1 VAQLGGT
8 PHDEM
13 FRTFNMGVGFV
24 VVVDPSDVA
33 TVTSAAGDRGHD
45 AFVIGEVTAGTG
57 RAILSP

>member
-1 VAQLGGT
+1 
-8 PHDEM
+8 M